1 MPELTLNIDRQ
12 TYSALVDRAI
22 SERRPVD
29 LQAEVILRTSLGLS
43 FPYSAEVA
51 DERER

>member
-1 MPELTLNIDRQ
+1 MPELTLNIDKQ

-29 LQAEVILRTSLGLS
+29 LQAEVILRTALGLA
-43 FPYSAEVA
+43 FPYSVEAA
-51 DERER
+51 DEHER